1 MPDFIMP
8 RKETWIMKHNDQ
20 MKENRRIAA
29 HIRSTDNRKYYQAV
43 ETKCL
48 FKQYTYK
55 STSKWNIR
63 VKKRK
68 ANHRSYKV

>member
-1 MPDFIMP
+1 
-8 RKETWIMKHNDQ
+8 